1 MILVR
6 VNSSE
11 PMQPPANHKP
21 TPRNFTTTTLVDRY
35 VTITVIAPELYWGL
49 DPDSTDLP
57 GLKLAGAG
65 PAAKGGIVEIV
76 QLTGNDTGIRYTVS
90 AEMEGAAVC
99 YRWVAVILL
108 TAIAILVFVEEMWLL
123 LLYSCLW
130 WFPVFTITHNDAGA
144 AAVTG
149 NIYTVSVQLERAA
162 AVCDGTGVP
171 DRRCDA
177 EEMCRLLLLCVC
189 VPLAVAFLYVGPRWG
204 NQMCLSQ

>member
-21 TPRNFTTTTLVDRY
+21 TPRNLTTTTTLVDRC

-49 DPDSTDLP
+49 DLDSTDLP

-65 PAAKGGIVEIV
+65 PAAKGGIVEVV

-99 YRWVAVILL
+99 YGWGASTLL
-108 TAIAILVFVEEMWLL
+108 TAIAIMVFVEEMCLL
-123 LLYSCLW
+123 LL
-130 WFPVFTITHNDAGA
+130 
-144 AAVTG
+144 
-149 NIYTVSVQLERAA
+149 
-162 AVCDGTGVP
+162 
-171 DRRCDA
+171 
-177 EEMCRLLLLCVC
+177 
-189 VPLAVAFLYVGPRWG
+189 
-204 NQMCLSQ
+204 